1 MQCAIYNNLQFAH
14 GTHEV
19 VSDSLPDGG
28 DGVVLGEREMLL
40 DALRDV
46 ACEAQGERPAV
57 QAIAL
62 HGRADPFELPAAVLK
77 PLAGLDRRAAH
88 GLLTRRARIALGTA
102 TQCTRRNDSPRRP
115 APSPPSPPCT
125 RRC

>member
-1 MQCAIYNNLQFAH
+1 MQCVMRCAIYNNLHFAH
-14 GTHEV
+14 GIHGA

-28 DGVVLGEREMLL
+28 DVVLGEREMLL

-62 HGRADPFELPAAVLK
+62 RGR
-77 PLAGLDRRAAH
+77 LDLSLIH
-88 GLLTRRARIALGTA
+88 I
-102 TQCTRRNDSPRRP
+102 
-115 APSPPSPPCT
+115 
-125 RRC
+125 

>member
-1 MQCAIYNNLQFAH
+1 MRCAIYNNLQFAH
-14 GTHEV
+14 GIHEV

-28 DGVVLGEREMLL
+28 DVVLGEREMLL

-62 HGRADPFELPAAVLK
+62 PGRLDPFELPAAVQVQERVPFARVETFRHTRPPPPRLSFQE
-77 PLAGLDRRAAH
+77 PLQQLEAGLA
-88 GLLTRRARIALGTA
+88 IAPT
-102 TQCTRRNDSPRRP
+102 
-115 APSPPSPPCT
+115 
-125 RRC
+125 